1 MATFSG
7 KGRASSSSLLAPS
20 HSTLCRAPVPKR
32 LSLVPLDPGQV
43 QLFPLLVPR
52 SFLETAQSGPAS
64 LGMPANSPILQ
75 FVAWG
80 DPLPGSERPATQA
93 GKQGREAF
101 SVTFGSLGST
111 QNQ

>member
-64 LGMPANSPILQ
+64 PGMPANSPILQ

-80 DPLPGSERPATQA
+80 ALSQALRDQRLRQGSRAERHSQ
-93 GKQGREAF
+93 
-101 SVTFGSLGST
+101 
-111 QNQ
+111 